1 MEQVFHWLP
10 ASGSIGLAGC
20 TATRRDPTAA
30 ASPMKISKARNVALH
45 GRHQPQFDLQSN
57 SSMAQGR
64 LSPCRLSRVEQTHSP
79 SEQDA
84 GCLRLAALSVV
95 GWAGASR
102 RMTLA

>member
-1 MEQVFHWLP
+1 MEQVLAPVDWLP

-64 LSPCRLSRVEQTHSP
+64 LSPCRMSSVEQTHPRNKTLGAS
-79 SEQDA
+79 
-84 GCLRLAALSVV
+84 GLLRCR
-95 GWAGASR
+95 AGASR